1 MRLLVIAGI
10 LATGALVATPA
21 AQASEALAKANGCL
35 NCHAADTK
43 KVGPSFKDIAAK
55 YKSSTGQADIQKELV
70 AKLKGGKGHPATKA
84 SDADAMALVQWILAM

>member
-10 LATGALVATPA
+10 LSVGALLSAPA
-21 AQASEALAKANGCL
+21 AHASEAMAKANGCL
-35 NCHAADTK
+35 NCHAVDSK

-55 YKSSTGQADIQKELV
+55 YKSSTGQADVQKELV